1 MDSLKTR
8 LQAFV
13 ERIQD
18 ALEDLSP
25 RDRRLLVGLV
35 AGLLVLGLGAAIW
48 AMSSSLSAQQSRVA
62 ERANTLRIIQE
73 MSAEHAAAAA
83 SVEELEAKIA
93 EYEGT
98 DLQAFLDQAS
108 HRVGVS
114 DRLDSVRDKPNA
126 TEVNGNLEERR
137 YTAALSS
144 LTLEEY
150 TNFLWELEST
160 GYPLRIRS
168 STVRTRTRLGEKT
181 LSVDLDI
188 SAWRIVPETDGE
200 G

>member
-1 MDSLKTR
+1 MDSLKAR
-8 LQAFV
+8 LQALV
-13 ERIQD
+13 ERLQD
-18 ALEDLSP
+18 ALEELSP
-25 RDRRLLVGLV
+25 RDRRLLLGLV
-35 AGLLVLGLGAAIW
+35 AGALVIGVGGAIW
-48 AMSSSLSAQQSRVA
+48 AMNSSLSSQRSRVA

-73 MSAEHAAAAA
+73 MAAEHASAAEQVA
-83 SVEELEAKIA
+83 ELEAKIA

-108 HRVGVS
+108 HRANVS
-114 DRLDSVRDKPNA
+114 DRLDAVRDKANA

-137 YTAALSS
+137 YTASLSS
-144 LTLEEY
+144 LTLEDY

-168 STVRTRTRLGEKT
+168 STVRVRTRAGEKT

-188 SAWRIVPETDGE
+188 SAWRILPSTDGE